1 LPPNAYTPVAET
13 ELFDNVVTQLDA
25 NAPVGVSFLM
35 PLGERHEFSG
45 AACTARTF
53 IRTHMV
59 TAGFFDVLRIP
70 FVEGRNLVP
79 GDAQRGVVVN
89 EAFARMCAEGR
100 SIAGQTEY
108 IAGADREIVGVV
120 RDAALHGTG
129 GVDPI
134 VFMPF
139 APGPVFRGQ
148 AVVLLP
154 TPLAERAAAIV
165 RGLDERATADVVTM
179 QQQVERWL
187 GDSAGLARMVA
198 TVGALA
204 LLLAI
209 VGVYGVFTYYVEQR
223 RREIG
228 VRIALGAK
236 PGQVVAL
243 VVRQNAA
250 ALAGGLGAGLAIA
263 VAESLVLRSELH
275 GMSVADPVAY
285 GAVVLAMLLG
295 GMAASAV
302 PARRAARTEPN
313 TVLHDE

>member
-1 LPPNAYTPVAET
+1 
-13 ELFDNVVTQLDA
+13 
-25 NAPVGVSFLM
+25 M

-45 AACTARTF
+45 ATCAPGTF
-53 IRTHMV
+53 IRTQLV
-59 TAGFFDVLRIP
+59 TAGFFEVLRIP

-79 GDAQRGVVVN
+79 ADAQRGVVVN
-89 EAFARMCAEGR
+89 EAFARVCAEGR
-100 SIAGQTEY
+100 SIAGQSEE
-108 IAGADREIVGVV
+108 IGGERREIVGVV

-139 APGPVFRGQ
+139 APGPVFHGQ
-148 AVVLLP
+148 AVLLVP
-154 TPLAERAAAIV
+154 TPLAERAAGIV
-165 RGLDERATADVVTM
+165 RGLDERATAEVVTM
-179 QQQVERWL
+179 REQVERWL
-187 GDSAGLARMVA
+187 GDSAGLARMVG

-250 ALAGGLGAGLAIA
+250 ALAGGLVAGLAIA
-263 VAESLVLRSELH
+263 VAEALVLRNELH
-275 GMSVADPVAY
+275 GMSAADPVAY
-285 GAVVLAMLLG
+285 VAVLLTMLLAG
-295 GMAASAV
+295 LAASVV